1 MTLYPMNEKRIL
13 ISVCI
18 ATYKR
23 EKLLE
28 MLLQSLTEQV
38 LEQNIMIEIIVT
50 DNNIEESAKSI
61 LRKFISTDKIS
72 FKYFIQPIKNISLTR
87 NVCVE
92 NATGDYIC
100 FIDDDETADKNW
112 IGNLLNCVHKFN
124 ADGAFGYVEPV
135 FDHIIPG
142 HFKQREFYFSAVGN
156 TGSIAKFYYTT
167 NCLIKTE
174 LIKSERIPFDPD
186 YGLTGGEDVHLF
198 ERLVNKGAKFI
209 CSKEAVTYEFIPQNR
224 GNYKYL
230 FNRALRGGQSY
241 LRRNLERRN
250 ELFFKIKVLTKI
262 IFRFLYGIFL
272 FFLYPI
278 SKKKS
283 VLGMLSIGD
292 AIGKTRALFFKF
304 KALY

>member
-1 MTLYPMNEKRIL
+1 MNKEETEIL
-13 ISVCI
+13 VSVCI

-23 EKLLE
+23 EKLLGD
-28 MLLQSLTEQV
+28 LLISLSNQR
-38 LEQNIMIEIIVT
+38 LNKNIKIEVVIS
-50 DNNIEESAKSI
+50 DNESGGSAGPVIESIKNSLSFNI
-61 LRKFISTDKIS
+61 
-72 FKYFIQPIKNISLTR
+72 KYFVQPQKNISLTR

-100 FIDDDETADKNW
+100 FIDDDETADQNW
-112 IGNLLNCVHKFN
+112 IGNLLDCVHKFN

-135 FDHIIPG
+135 FDNRIPN
-142 HFKQREFYFSAVGN
+142 HFRQREFYFSPLGN

-167 NCLIKTE
+167 NCIIKTE
-174 LIKSERIPFDPD
+174 LIKSEDIPFDPG

-209 CSKEAVTYEFIPQNR
+209 CSKEAVTYEFIPNDR
-224 GNYKYL
+224 GNFKYL

-241 LRRNLERRN
+241 LRRNLERRKN
-250 ELFFKIKVLTKI
+250 LFFKIKVLTKI
-262 IFRFLYGIFL
+262 IFRFLYGLFL
-272 FFLYPI
+272 ISLYPL

-292 AIGKTRALFFKF
+292 AIGKSRALFFKF
-304 KALY
+304 KKLY